1 MSREAPPVRKNARGS
16 ITSQLQE
23 SSAKNIKKNTQIQIA
38 CKLREKGMPVKEI
51 AEVVGEDTDVVRCW
65 VKGVKRTVNTPKKRK
80 PTKKEIVNNIGH

>member
-1 MSREAPPVRKNARGS
+1 
-16 ITSQLQE
+16 
-23 SSAKNIKKNTQIQIA
+23 
-38 CKLREKGMPVKEI
+38 MPVKEI